1 MNTDKKKIM
10 YNIEVL
16 SVFQS
21 YKQNVKNIKT

>member
-16 SVFQS
+16 SVLQS